1 MAIYTR
7 LVEGEPVDTRRGEEG
22 YQIKVAQKALGGIK
36 AAVGRRVE
44 LVLDPS
50 QVLEL
55 AKEMLGKLPARSVG
69 KRQANELLAV
79 VKAITA

>member
-22 YQIKVAQKALGGIK
+22 YQINVAQRALGGIK
-36 AAVGRRVE
+36 SAVGRRVE
-44 LVLDPS
+44 LVLDPA
-50 QVLEL
+50 QVVEL
-55 AKEMLGKLPARSVG
+55 TKRMLSKLPARSIG
-69 KRQANELLAV
+69 KGQAKELLEV